1 METKIKNADGTQTEL
16 KHEPPFVVLN
26 KINVTGHTEKR
37 GAFTYLSWV
46 YAWTEIMKR
55 YPKSYSIVH
64 EREDGTNYFTDG
76 MTAWVKVEFVIVDT
90 DENET
95 EYKCIEYY
103 PVYNFNHKSIPLE
116 NVTSHDVNSAIQR
129 GMTKCIARHGLGLYI
144 YAGEDLPEEEK
155 QENQR
160 KQQEQVQRQKQM
172 QHDQNTKAS
181 LKQIEQ
187 LRALEAKEHDRFAK
201 MLAYFKV
208 NEIEELTVY
217 QANIAIARLKEA
229 EEQATNE

>member
-1 METKIKNADGTQTEL
+1 METKIKKEDGTQTEL

-46 YAWTEIMKR
+46 YAWSEIMKR

-64 EREDGTNYFTDG
+64 EREDGINYFTDG
-76 MTAWVKVEFVIVDT
+76 MSAWVKVEFVIVDT

-103 PVYNFNHKSIPLE
+103 PVYNYSHKSIPLE
-116 NVTSHDVNSAIQR
+116 NVTSHDVNTAIQR

-155 QENQR
+155 QEIERQ
-160 KQQEQVQRQKQM
+160 QQEKLRIANQ
-172 QHDQNTKAS
+172 QNSKAT

-187 LRALEAKEHDRFAK
+187 LRAYESKDNERFVK
-201 MLAYFKV
+201 MLNYFKV
-208 NEIEELTVY
+208 STAEELTVY
-217 QANIAIARLKEA
+217 QANIAIAQFKKE
-229 EEQATNE
+229 ESKEK